1 MNLGIEGKTALVC
14 GASQGMGFTC
24 AELYAKEGV
33 NLILVSRNEAKLE
46 AAAQKLRDK
55 YSVAVRIIA
64 ADLSQRE
71 HRARVINEAGEV
83 DILLHNGGW
92 PETDGDYTSWTY
104 EDWQVALDS
113 MMLAP
118 IELINGF
125 VHGMKARG
133 FGRIVAITSRFV
145 KEPQLELSQSVSPR
159 LGLTG
164 YMVGL
169 AREMAPYNVTLNTA
183 LPGIIATDTQIQYG
197 KDLAE
202 KQGKT
207 FDQVWHERSQTNS
220 AKRFGTP
227 EEFASLC
234 VYLSS
239 AQAGFLSGQSIV
251 CDGAGYPGVF

>member
-1 MNLGIEGKTALVC
+1 MDLGIRGKRALVC
-14 GASQGMGFTC
+14 GGSQGMGYAC

-33 NLILVSRNEAKLE
+33 ELVLVSRGLERLE
-46 AAAQKLRDK
+46 AAAQRLRDQ
-55 YSVAVRIIA
+55 YDITVNVIS
-64 ADLSQRE
+64 ADLSKPAG
-71 HRARVINEAGEV
+71 RADVLEKCGEI

-92 PETDGDYTSWTY
+92 PETDGDYTAWTY
-104 EDWQVALDS
+104 DDWLKAIDAT
-113 MMLAP
+113 MLAP
-118 IELINGF
+118 IELINGV
-125 VHGMKARG
+125 VHNMKKRG

-145 KEPQLELSQSVSPR
+145 KEPQLELSQSVCPR

-183 LPGIIATDTQIQYG
+183 LPGIISTETQLQYG
-197 KDLAE
+197 RDLAQA
-202 KQGKT
+202 QGKT
-207 FDQVWHERSQTNS
+207 FEQVWHERSQTNS

-239 AQAGFLSGQSIV
+239 AQAGFLTGQSIV
-251 CDGAGYPGVF
+251 CDGAGYPGTF